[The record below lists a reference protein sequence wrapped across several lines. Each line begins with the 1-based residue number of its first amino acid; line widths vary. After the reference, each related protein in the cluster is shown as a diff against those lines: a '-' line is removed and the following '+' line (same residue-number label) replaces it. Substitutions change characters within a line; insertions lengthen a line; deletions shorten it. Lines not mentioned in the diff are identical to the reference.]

1 MRTFFLAAYF
11 ILYMIGLGIKGI
23 KLKYLFKYKGE
34 AEANKYIE
42 KIVMNWSKFTI
53 KTMGLDV
60 EVRGKENIKD
70 ETYLFVANHQS
81 YFDIPVLLHIVG
93 KPVGFIA
100 KKELEKVPVL
110 RWWMKKFHCILMDR
124 ENPREAIKSINE
136 GIDNLNKGYS
146 MAIFPEGTRSKS
158 HEVMDF
164 KKGSLK
170 LATKSGT
177 KVIPVSID
185 GTFKALEET
194 GTLKRTKVKVTIGEP
209 IDPKDFSREDQN
221 NLSEIIREII
231 KNNMEE

>member
-34 AEANKYIE
+34 TEANKYIQ

-60 EVRGKENIKD
+60 EVRGKENIKN

-81 YFDIPVLLHIVG
+81 YFDIPVLLHIAG
-93 KPVGFIA
+93 KPIGFIA

-231 KNNMEE
+231 KNNMEQ